1 MGINTV
7 CGSKFPVSPCIL
19 FVFRRLTF
27 YQHANDSVVPVS
39 VPVPEREIQ
48 SEIWEFSLSA
58 NELTNL
64 LAPLR

>member
-19 FVFRRLTF
+19 FVFRHLTF

-48 SEIWEFSLSA
+48 SEI
-58 NELTNL
+58 
-64 LAPLR
+64 